1 MVPPWQHAAMD
12 TAQEPAPQGL
22 IQRLGLAAG
31 PIAAAMLVL
40 WSHPAAAGHG
50 GLSAEAS
57 WVLGLAGWMAIWWLT
72 EAVRLSLTALLPIML
87 PLVGVGG
94 FAEAVRP
101 YFDGII
107 FLFAGSCV
115 MGMALDRRGVSERFV
130 RVLLGVA
137 GSHPVAIVGALLLA
151 SMCVSG
157 FISNM
162 ATTVMMLP
170 LALAAADRCRAVEG
184 ILPEASRRASSNF
197 AAAALMCVA
206 YGSTIGGAATLIGSP
221 PNMIAAEWLKAQ
233 GQPLDF
239 AAWARV
245 GVPIAITVAPLTLLL
260 MVWCLPM
267 RGVRIE
273 AAPRSE
279 IRPFSR
285 ASWIATAVFALAVLG
300 WTTPPL
306 WPAGWRVP
314 GLTDASV
321 AVTAAVLL
329 LVLPA
334 GGQQGGAVVPWRW
347 TRDLPWGVLLLFGG
361 GLALSDAM
369 QRSGLAAS
377 IGASVGSW
385 GQLHPTLTV
394 VLVVGTLCF
403 ASEIASN
410 TALTA
415 AAVPVLGPLA
425 TALGLPARTV
435 AMATALG
442 ASYAF
447 MLPVGTPP
455 NALVYATGRVSMR
468 NMMRVGFQL
477 DLFSIAVITVWIR
490 WLG

>member
-1 MVPPWQHAAMD
+1 MQSMEQSQEHASPGMV
-12 TAQEPAPQGL
+12 AQ
-22 IQRLGLAAG
+22 LGRVAG
-31 PIAAAMLVL
+31 PVAGVALVF
-40 WSHPAAAGHG
+40 WSHPGIGGHG

-72 EAVRLSLTALLPIML
+72 EAVRLALTALLPIVL

-101 YFDGII
+101 YFDSII

-137 GSHPVAIVGALLLA
+137 GSHPVAVVGSLLLA

-170 LALAAADRCRAVEG
+170 LALAAADRCTAAEG
-184 ILPEASRRASSNF
+184 VSPEASRLASSNF

-245 GVPIAITVAPLTLLL
+245 GVPIAITVAPLALLV
-260 MVWCLPM
+260 MVWSLPM
-267 RGVRIE
+267 SGVRIE
-273 AAPRSE
+273 SAPSTE
-279 IRPFSR
+279 IRPLSR
-285 ASWIATAVFALAVLG
+285 AAWLAAGVFTLAVLA

-314 GLTDASV
+314 GLTDSTV
-321 AVTAAVLL
+321 AVVAAFLL

-334 GGQQGGAVVPWRW
+334 GEKHGGAVVPLRW

-369 QRSGLAAS
+369 QRSGLAAA

-385 GQLHPTLTV
+385 GQIHSTLT
-394 VLVVGTLCF
+394 LLLLVGTLCF
-403 ASEIASN
+403 ASELASN

-425 TALGLPARTV
+425 TALGLPARTLT
-435 AMATALG
+435 MATALG

-468 NMMRVGFQL
+468 SMMRVGFNV
-477 DLFSIAVITVWIR
+477 DLISIAVIALWMR
-490 WLG
+490 LLG

>member
-1 MVPPWQHAAMD
+1 MPLMQ
-12 TAQEPAPQGL
+12 PAPDHAPSGMVA
-22 IQRLGLAAG
+22 RLGQVAG
-31 PIAAAMLVL
+31 PVVGVALVL
-40 WSHPAAAGHG
+40 WSHPGVGGHG

-72 EAVRLSLTALLPIML
+72 EAVSLALTALLPIAL
-87 PLVGVGG
+87 PLLGVGG
-94 FAEAVRP
+94 LVEAVRP
-101 YFDGII
+101 YADSII
-107 FLFAGSCV
+107 LLFAGSCV

-137 GSHPVAIVGALLLA
+137 GSHPVAVVGSLLLA
-151 SMCVSG
+151 SMCISG

-170 LALAAADRCRAVEG
+170 LALAAADRCRAEEG
-184 ILPEASRRASSNF
+184 ISPEGSRRASSNF

-221 PNMIAAEWLKAQ
+221 PNLIAAEWLNAQ

-245 GVPIAITVAPLTLLL
+245 GVPIAITVAPLALLL
-260 MVWCLPM
+260 MVWSLPM
-267 RGVRIE
+267 SGVRIE
-273 AAPRSE
+273 AAPRGE
-279 IRPFSR
+279 IRPFSQ
-285 ASWIATAVFALAVLG
+285 ASWIAALVFALAVLG

-314 GLTDASV
+314 GLTDATI
-321 AVTAAVLL
+321 ALAAALLL

-334 GGQQGGAVVPWRW
+334 GGAEGGTVVPLRW
-347 TRDLPWGVLLLFGG
+347 TRELPWGVLLLFGG

-369 QRSGLAAS
+369 QRSGLAAA
-377 IGASVGSW
+377 IGASVGNW
-385 GQLHPTLTV
+385 GQVHPILTLIV
-394 VLVVGTLCF
+394 VVGTLCF
-403 ASEIASN
+403 ASELASN

-415 AAVPVLGPLA
+415 TAVPVLGPLA
-425 TALGLPARTV
+425 VALGLPARTL

-468 NMMRVGFQL
+468 SMMRVGFQV
-477 DLFSIAVITVWIR
+477 DLISIAVITLWMR
-490 WLG
+490 LLG